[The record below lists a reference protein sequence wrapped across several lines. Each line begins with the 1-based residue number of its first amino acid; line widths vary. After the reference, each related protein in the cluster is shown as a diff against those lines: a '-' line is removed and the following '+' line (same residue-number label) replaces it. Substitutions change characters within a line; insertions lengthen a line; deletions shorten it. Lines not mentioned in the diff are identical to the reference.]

1 MFGYL
6 RAASSQTWDVSLRR
20 EERAISARL
29 NWLDSSGGRM
39 KDREFPDTISR
50 YVSFRVWLVF
60 FHPVPSHKTSRFA
73 HLYPEVRVQYGNI
86 HVRNQ
91 TKGTIMTS
99 ENSQNLVHYLKRYAL
114 NMLRPHPSLS
124 AARISTSTSIPND
137 LVQEQAEP
145 RTVAGSAPNHRPIV
159 HRNIHTIPRGMGDH
173 WVVNA
178 VIFA

>member
-1 MFGYL
+1 
-6 RAASSQTWDVSLRR
+6 
-20 EERAISARL
+20 
-29 NWLDSSGGRM
+29 M
-39 KDREFPDTISR
+39 KDREFPDTISH
-50 YVSFRVWLVF
+50 YVSFCVRLVF

-73 HLYPEVRVQYGNI
+73 HLYPEVRVQYSNI

-99 ENSQNLVHYLKRYAL
+99 ENSQNLVHYLKLYAL

-124 AARISTSTSIPND
+124 AARISTSIPND

-159 HRNIHTIPRGMGDH
+159 HQNVHTTPRGMGDH
-173 WVVNA
+173 RVVNA